1 MKALDGGDAKR
12 MLACGFAAPSDR
24 QGNMRKE
31 AERPESEYSRDC
43 ESAEGAEQSLSKK
56 EREESKGKRGRRP
69 KGRNPNIPGIAR
81 APKARSNR
89 FQKRRE
95 RV

>member
-1 MKALDGGDAKR
+1 

-56 EREESKGKRGRRP
+56 ERKSIAEKGWTPLWEK
-69 KGRNPNIPGIAR
+69 NYSFTVLTI
-81 APKARSNR
+81 
-89 FQKRRE
+89 
-95 RV
+95 